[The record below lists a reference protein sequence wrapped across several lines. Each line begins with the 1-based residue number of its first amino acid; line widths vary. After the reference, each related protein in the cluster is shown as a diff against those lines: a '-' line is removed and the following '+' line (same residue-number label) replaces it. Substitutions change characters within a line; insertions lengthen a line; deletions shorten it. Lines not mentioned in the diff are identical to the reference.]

1 VAEKGNERPEFLVR
15 SSKFRAR
22 KRRGGDMKMIRAF
35 IRPEREQEVVL
46 ALEGAGFP
54 SLTKMPVF
62 GRGKQKGL
70 TVGPVHYD
78 ELPKTLI
85 MTVVD
90 DKDID
95 KVVRVIQDKARTGFI
110 GDGKIFVSPVE
121 TAYTVRTGEAA
132 L

>member
-1 VAEKGNERPEFLVR
+1 
-15 SSKFRAR
+15 
-22 KRRGGDMKMIRAF
+22 MKMIRAF
-35 IRPEREQEVVL
+35 IRPEKEQEVVQ

-54 SLTKMPVF
+54 SLTKVPVF

-78 ELPKTLI
+78 ELPKVML

-90 DKDID
+90 DKDLD
-95 KVVRVIQDKARTGFI
+95 RAVGVISDKARTGFI
-110 GDGKIFVSPVE
+110 GDGKVFVSPVE
-121 TAYTVRTGEAA
+121 EAYTVRTGTTG

>member
-1 VAEKGNERPEFLVR
+1 
-15 SSKFRAR
+15 
-22 KRRGGDMKMIRAF
+22 MKMIRAF
-35 IRPEREQEVVL
+35 IRPEKEQEVVL

-70 TVGPVHYD
+70 QVGPVHYD

-85 MTVVD
+85 MMVVND
-90 DKDID
+90 PDINR
-95 KVVRVIQDKARTGFI
+95 VVGIINDKARTGFV
-110 GDGKIFVSPVE
+110 GDGKIFISPVD
-121 TAYTVRTGEAA
+121 TAYTVRTGEAV

>member
-1 VAEKGNERPEFLVR
+1 
-15 SSKFRAR
+15 
-22 KRRGGDMKMIRAF
+22 MKMIRAF
-35 IRPEREQEVVL
+35 IRPEKEQEVVQ
-46 ALEGAGFP
+46 ALEGAGYP

-70 TVGPVHYD
+70 QVGPIHYD

-85 MTVVD
+85 MMVVED
-90 DKDID
+90 ADLQ
-95 KVVRVIQDKARTGFI
+95 RVMGIIHDKAKTGFI

-121 TAYTVRTGEAA
+121 SAFTIRTGEAG

>member
-1 VAEKGNERPEFLVR
+1 
-15 SSKFRAR
+15 
-22 KRRGGDMKMIRAF
+22 MKMIRAF
-35 IRPEREQEVVL
+35 IRPEKEQEVVL

-54 SLTKMPVF
+54 SLTKVPVF

-78 ELPKTLI
+78 ELPKVLI

-90 DKDID
+90 DKDMD
-95 KVVRVIQDKARTGFI
+95 QVVRVIHEKARTGFI

-121 TAYTVRTGEAA
+121 SAYTVRTGEAG

>member
-1 VAEKGNERPEFLVR
+1 
-15 SSKFRAR
+15 
-22 KRRGGDMKMIRAF
+22 MKMIRAF
-35 IRPEREQEVVL
+35 IRPEKEQEVVL

-70 TVGPVHYD
+70 QVGPVHYD
-78 ELPKTLI
+78 ELPKMLV
-85 MTVVD
+85 MMVVND
-90 DKDID
+90 GDVE
-95 KVVRVIQDKARTGFI
+95 KVMAIIQEKAKTGFV

-121 TAYTVRTGEAA
+121 NAYTVRTGEAG

>member
-1 VAEKGNERPEFLVR
+1 
-15 SSKFRAR
+15 
-22 KRRGGDMKMIRAF
+22 MKMIRAF

-78 ELPKTLI
+78 ELPKMLI

-90 DKDID
+90 DRDTER
-95 KVVRVIQDKARTGFI
+95 VVQVIQDKAKTGFI
-110 GDGKIFVSPVE
+110 GDGKIFISPVE
-121 TAYTVRTGEAA
+121 QAYTVRTGETT

>member
-1 VAEKGNERPEFLVR
+1 
-15 SSKFRAR
+15 
-22 KRRGGDMKMIRAF
+22 MKMIRAF
-35 IRPEREQEVVL
+35 IRPEKEQEVVL

-54 SLTKMPVF
+54 SLTKVPVF

-78 ELPKTLI
+78 ELPKTMI
-85 MTVVD
+85 MTVVSNED
-90 DKDID
+90 AA
-95 KVVRVIQDKARTGFI
+95 KVIAIIQDKARTGFI

-121 TAYTVRTGEAA
+121 AAYTVRTGEVA

>member
-1 VAEKGNERPEFLVR
+1 
-15 SSKFRAR
+15 
-22 KRRGGDMKMIRAF
+22 MKMIRAF
-35 IRPEREQEVVL
+35 IRPEKEQEVVL
-46 ALEGAGFP
+46 ALEGAGFS

-70 TVGPVHYD
+70 QVGPVHYD

-90 DKDID
+90 TEDVEKVID
-95 KVVRVIQDKARTGFI
+95 LITSRSKTGFI

-121 TAYTVRTGEAA
+121 ASYTVRTGEMV

>member
-1 VAEKGNERPEFLVR
+1 
-15 SSKFRAR
+15 
-22 KRRGGDMKMIRAF
+22 MKMIRAF
-35 IRPEREQEVVL
+35 IRPERSRTWFWRWRVRVSHHSPRCLCWPGQAE
-46 ALEGAGFP
+46 
-54 SLTKMPVF
+54 
-62 GRGKQKGL
+62 GL

-95 KVVRVIQDKARTGFI
+95 KVLKVIQDKARTGFI
-110 GDGKIFVSPVE
+110 GDGKIFVSPVDM
-121 TAYTVRTGEAA
+121 AYTVRTGEAA